1 MMPTFN
7 DRLEFFE
14 PLEPRRG
21 VSGSSLDFWVVVF
34 VVLIGLL
41 VVPICLLGDG
51 RFLSAPT
58 YPLQRSVSQRQP
70 LTRDNELS
78 EMSRGLH
85 VLVTVSGDWTGPIK
99 TDLLK
104 HSRTIPVLDLQRNHW
119 LLQDIQYQ
127 YWFIASYNDLIS
139 GTMSFL
145 YVCGSIGVLNGIF
158 WNKPKHM
165 TFPLLWWL
173 TITQFTGPRGNC
185 WVAFCYSTF
194 QFLKIPKIIHLWFH
208 SHLDFCQ
215 VYMRQTSSGW
225 QKPCWL
231 GSDSSNSVH
240 LSQRGWV

>member
-1 MMPTFN
+1 MCTWDMPHPWDMSETGSNSLHRTCHTPCLDLTNCHRSNIATPADHCLHSKHKTNYVSSICLIWTNFCAMMPTFN

-145 YVCGSIGVLNGIF
+145 DVCG
-158 WNKPKHM
+158 
-165 TFPLLWWL
+165 
-173 TITQFTGPRGNC
+173 
-185 WVAFCYSTF
+185 
-194 QFLKIPKIIHLWFH
+194 
-208 SHLDFCQ
+208 
-215 VYMRQTSSGW
+215 
-225 QKPCWL
+225 
-231 GSDSSNSVH
+231 
-240 LSQRGWV
+240 